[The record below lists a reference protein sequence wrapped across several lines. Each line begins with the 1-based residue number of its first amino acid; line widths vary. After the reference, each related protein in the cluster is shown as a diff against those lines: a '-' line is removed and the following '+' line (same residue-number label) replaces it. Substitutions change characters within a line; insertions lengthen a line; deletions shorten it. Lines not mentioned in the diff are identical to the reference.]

1 MTYVIPNTFANSAT
15 DIPLSS
21 LDENFN
27 FIINILNSLTT
38 ELNKASP
45 LGLIGMFEGL
55 ISNIPD
61 GWVLCD
67 GSNGTPDLRDKFI
80 IGSSVDSGGE
90 SVTSITGVNTKTGG
104 SKDAIVVEHTHG
116 ITDPGHSHSYQNRD
130 TAQDTSSGSNTR
142 PRALMNQTTGFSTTG
157 ITINSTGS
165 SGTNANLP
173 PYYALAF
180 IMRKPT

>member
-1 MTYVIPNTFANSAT
+1 MTYLIPNTFANSVT

-80 IGSSVDSGGE
+80 IGSSVDSGE
-90 SVTSITGVNTKTGG
+90 QSVTSITGVNTKIGG
-104 SKDAIVVEHTHG
+104 NKDAIVVAHTHD
-116 ITDPGHSHSYQNRD
+116 ITDPGHTHTVVGANNGENASG
-130 TAQDTSSGSNTR
+130 TSSSADDATK
-142 PRALMNQTTGFSTTG
+142 TTSKNTTG

-180 IMRKPT
+180 IMRLPE